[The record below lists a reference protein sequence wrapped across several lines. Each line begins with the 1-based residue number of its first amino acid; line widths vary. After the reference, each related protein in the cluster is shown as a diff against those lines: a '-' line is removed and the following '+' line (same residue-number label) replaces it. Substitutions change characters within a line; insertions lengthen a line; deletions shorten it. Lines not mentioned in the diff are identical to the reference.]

1 MSNEELVAAIQAGAA
16 ERMGELWERVARLV
30 KWKAR
35 HIMTALEGSSGR
47 GVEFEDLCQSGYI
60 ALADA
65 VESFDPAAGAVFS
78 TWFMYHLKTAY
89 ATATGYRTK
98 SGQNEP
104 LDNALSLDK
113 PLNDEPDCAAFGDLV
128 PDAKAAATL
137 LGVEEQLWQK
147 QLHEAMD
154 AALAELPEDYAD
166 MIRLRHYQGMTC
178 AEAGELRGM
187 TSEHARQMENKA
199 IRQLRKPNIAR
210 ILRPFYDFDCYCGT
224 GLGAFRSSGM
234 SVQERYLIA
243 AEERTER
250 KGGGGEVESP

>member
-1 MSNEELVAAIQAGAA
+1 MSNEELVAAIQNGDQG
-16 ERMGELWERVARLV
+16 RMAELWERVTGLV

-47 GVEFEDLCQSGYI
+47 GVEYEDLCQSGYI

-98 SGQNEP
+98 TGQNEP

-113 PLNDEPDCAAFGDLV
+113 PLNDEPDCAAFGDLI
-128 PDAKAAATL
+128 PDTKATATL
-137 LGVEEQLWQK
+137 LDIEEQLWRK

-154 AALAELPEDYAD
+154 AALATLPEEFAD

-178 AEAGELRGM
+178 AEAGELRSM

-199 IRQLRKPNIAR
+199 IRQLRKPSIAR

-234 SVQERYLIA
+234 SVQERYLIRM
-243 AEERTER
+243 EREDHQ
-250 KGGGGEVESP
+250 KKPEA